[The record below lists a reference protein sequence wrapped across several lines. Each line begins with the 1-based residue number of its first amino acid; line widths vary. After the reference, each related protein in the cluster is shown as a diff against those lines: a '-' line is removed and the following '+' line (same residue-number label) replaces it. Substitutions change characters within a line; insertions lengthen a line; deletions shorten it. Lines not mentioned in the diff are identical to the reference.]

1 MPNHR
6 TSPYRT
12 LWTSAQDDLLRAE
25 LGQPKKAIALIEQ
38 HGSVSAACRHL
49 AVKVSTLGPERTG
62 NAILKRFEHLGI
74 VIPAGAWSRRGK
86 GGRRGRTWSQ
96 AQIDILKEHWPR
108 RPPRNAS
115 QFKLIAFYEAL
126 QAALEKHGLKRSNA
140 AIKQQAAR
148 MGLGIAEQQ
157 AEEPAPQAPEAETLK
172 ANALTHQAPSAFE
185 AQLTNRAIAILA
197 NGDRAKALL
206 AFAQA
211 GDVLGVIP
219 EVTIKAFTE
228 AFPGL
233 QFHKAG

>member
-1 MPNHR
+1 MTNHR
-6 TSPYRT
+6 PSPHRA

-25 LGQPKKAIALIEQ
+25 LGQPKMAIALIEE

-49 AVKVSTLGPERTG
+49 AAKVSTLGPERTG
-62 NAILKRFEHLGI
+62 NAILKRFETLGI
-74 VIPAGAWSRRGK
+74 VIPTGAWSQRGK
-86 GGRRGRTWSQ
+86 GGRRGRPWSQ
-96 AQIDILKEHWPR
+96 AQMDILKEHWPR

-115 QFKLIAFYEAL
+115 QFKLIAFYETL
-126 QAALEKHGLKRSNA
+126 QADLKKHGLSRSNA

-148 MGLGIAEQQ
+148 MGLRIAERQ
-157 AEEPAPQAPEAETLK
+157 AEEPAPEAPEAEPPAIVAHL
-172 ANALTHQAPSAFE
+172 APTFE

-211 GDVLGVIP
+211 GEVLGVIP

-228 AFPGL
+228 AFPGF
-233 QFHKAG
+233 QFQRAG